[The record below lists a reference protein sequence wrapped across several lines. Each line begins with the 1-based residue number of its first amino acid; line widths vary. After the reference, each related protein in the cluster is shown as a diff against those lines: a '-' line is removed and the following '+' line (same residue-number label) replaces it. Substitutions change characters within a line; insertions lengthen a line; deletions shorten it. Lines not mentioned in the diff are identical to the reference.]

1 MIKSQFYLLFK
12 RKEFKISLLI
22 MTLVSV
28 GYFIFKC
35 IYYFGYDITS
45 VLSAK
50 YLYIGSRYT
59 GAISY
64 FIELLIPFIVAIPF
78 ADSLF
83 EERKRKTIQFCLS
96 RTTITK
102 YYFSKLLVVFVGGI
116 LIVLIQFLINIILNA
131 ITFPVDSSFT
141 AHNLSIHNSYTFET
155 LIKTILLKNFF
166 AGNMNA
172 YNCIYMVMFSVAG
185 GLFSVITYQLSLFY
199 KKSRIFL
206 LMIFYG
212 VYIFSQAATMALGYN
227 EYHISTYLF
236 SSDFYKNQTA
246 SGLIFSFAIL
256 ILSALLPIPFAK
268 RKLVDLYD

>member
-1 MIKSQFYLLFK
+1 MLKSQFYLLFK
-12 RKEFKISLLI
+12 RKEFKLSLLV
-22 MTLVSV
+22 MTLISV

-50 YLYIGSRYT
+50 YLYIGSRYS

-78 ADSLF
+78 SDSLF

-116 LIVLIQFLINIILNA
+116 LIVLIPFLINIILNA
-131 ITFPVDSSFT
+131 ITFPADSSFT

-155 LIKTILLKNFF
+155 LIKTILFKDLF
-166 AGNMNA
+166 ADNMNL
-172 YNCIYMVMFSVAG
+172 YNLLYLIIFSTTS
-185 GLFSVITYQLSLFY
+185 GLFSVITYQISLFY

-206 LMIFYG
+206 LVFFYG
-212 VYIFSQAATMALGYN
+212 VYIFSMAAASALGYN
-227 EYHISTYLF
+227 SYHISTYLF
-236 SSDFYKNQTA
+236 ASDFYNNQTY
-246 SGLIFSFAIL
+246 SGMIFSFTVL
-256 ILSALLPIPFAK
+256 FLSALLPIPFSK